1 VAGVEVIS
9 PETLATVEAEAV
21 DNTMLLAQELEV
33 RELQGHL
40 DKDMT
45 AVLGLLLLLAEVAVV
60 VLLRQGQMVPQVLVA
75 AMAGQDKRQQL
86 QVRL

>member
-1 VAGVEVIS
+1 VEVIS

-60 VLLRQGQMVPQVLVA
+60 VLLRQGQMVPQVLEA

>member
-1 VAGVEVIS
+1 MEVIS

>member
-1 VAGVEVIS
+1 VEVIS